1 MAKKQPARRQPA
13 RSSRVPQ
20 AGTQSFS
27 KGMIKDIHES
37 IQPTTNWT
45 HARNV
50 ANHSSD
56 GDLGVIGNEPANL
69 RCAEVPYTIIGCI
82 HKYSDE
88 WIVYSTD
95 NTNSELGLFDDSKCE
110 YTTIVSAPCLN
121 FKTSHL
127 ITGAAKENYDCSWQV
142 YWDDGLNPSRT
153 LNLDDIP
160 TIQIETT
167 APGDNCVTFVDD
179 PSLCFTL
186 DCERL
191 RLAHY

>member
-13 RSSRVPQ
+13 RSSTAPQ

-69 RCAEVPYTIIGCI
+69 RCSTVPYTIIGCI

-95 NTNSELGLFDDSKCE
+95 NNNSEIGLFDDSKCE

-160 TIQIETT
+160 RIQVETT
-167 APGDNCVTFVDD
+167 APGDNCVTFIDL
-179 PSLCFTL
+179 SLI
-186 DCERL
+186 
-191 RLAHY
+191 HI